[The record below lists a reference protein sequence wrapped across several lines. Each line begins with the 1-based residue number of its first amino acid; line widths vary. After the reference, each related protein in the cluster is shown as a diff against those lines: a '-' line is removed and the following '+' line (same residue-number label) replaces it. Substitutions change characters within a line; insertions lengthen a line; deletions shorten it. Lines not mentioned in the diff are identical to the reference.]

1 VRREIVAF
9 AKSQGINDAEVA
21 DFIAAIGEALANA
34 VEHAKTNKPI
44 EITAWVLDDRLFASV
59 CDHGIG
65 FAPSEHPS
73 KRLPD
78 AYAERGRGLPLMHR
92 IVDVFNVHSA
102 PGEGTR
108 VTLGCQVHRASVTQ
122 THSCA

>member
-1 VRREIVAF
+1 MRREIVAF
-9 AKSQGINDAEVA
+9 AHAQGIEDVEVA

-34 VEHAKTNKPI
+34 VEHAHTHKPI

-65 FAPSEHPS
+65 FAQSEHPS

-92 IVDVFNVHSA
+92 IADVFNVRST

-108 VTLGCQVHRASVTQ
+108 VTLGCHIHRASAAHV
-122 THSCA
+122 HSCA